1 MSVLVSGFFMFGGKM
16 AILIWN
22 SFVCV
27 LQSEKSGVWG
37 DDGIDV
43 WG

>member
-1 MSVLVSGFFMFGGKM
+1 MSVLVSAFFVFGGKM